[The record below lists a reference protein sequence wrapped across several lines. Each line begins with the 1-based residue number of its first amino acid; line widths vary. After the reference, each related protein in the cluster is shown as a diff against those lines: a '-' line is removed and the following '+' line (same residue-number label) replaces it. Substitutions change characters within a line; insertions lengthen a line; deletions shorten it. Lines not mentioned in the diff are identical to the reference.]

1 MGTIIP
7 YEFYSRD
14 GTRILLRSA
23 EPKDAKAV
31 LELSYDVIKE
41 NKTLVT
47 STEEFI
53 ITEDQ
58 QREFIHLYKADPG
71 NVMIVAEHN
80 RRIIGILT
88 FQRGVFLKYAHHGS
102 VGMIVDINWR
112 GKGIGK
118 ALLATLIQWADYN
131 PLLEKLCLEVMGSN
145 KNALALYKSFG
156 FIEEGRQINQVKT
169 NDGRYEDLI
178 IMGKFLNFEI

>member
-1 MGTIIP
+1 MGMIIP
-7 YEFYSRD
+7 YDFTSRD

-23 EPKDAKAV
+23 EPRDVRAV
-31 LELSYDVIKE
+31 LQLSYDVIKE
-41 NKTLVT
+41 NDTLVT
-47 STEEFI
+47 STEEFF

-58 QREFIHLYKADPG
+58 QRDFIHLYKADPG

-80 RRIIGILT
+80 RNIIGILT
-88 FQRGVFLKYAHHGS
+88 FQRGALLKYAHHGS

-131 PLLEKLCLEVMGSN
+131 PMLEKLCLEVLASN
-145 KNALALYKSFG
+145 KNAITLYKSFG
-156 FIEEGRQINQVKT
+156 FIEEGRQINQVKR

-178 IMGKFLNFEI
+178 IMGKFLNFEV